1 MFTVVVTL
9 FVVCW
14 LPYHVYFVYQYI
26 DHNVISYK
34 HVQHI
39 FLAFY
44 WLAMSNTMINPLVYY
59 FMNTR
64 CLRHTTGYYM
74 LYKWSRISFRIFRFR
89 QYFRATMVRCVTCG
103 QKSLPDS
110 AFGNNSAVLMAS
122 GNSIRLGH
130 HRSRSNRNGF
140 AGINYWQR
148 KLLCVAAL

>member
-64 CLRHTTGYYM
+64 CLRHSTGYWLLCAVQM
-74 LYKWSRISFRIFRFR
+74 IKNFFS
-89 QYFRATMVRCVTCG
+89 YFQV
-103 QKSLPDS
+103 
-110 AFGNNSAVLMAS
+110 SAVLS
-122 GNSIRLGH
+122 GDHGP
-130 HRSRSNRNGF
+130 
-140 AGINYWQR
+140 
-148 KLLCVAAL
+148 LCYVWTKVAAGQCVRHQQRRSHGIRKQHPIGASPIAFKS